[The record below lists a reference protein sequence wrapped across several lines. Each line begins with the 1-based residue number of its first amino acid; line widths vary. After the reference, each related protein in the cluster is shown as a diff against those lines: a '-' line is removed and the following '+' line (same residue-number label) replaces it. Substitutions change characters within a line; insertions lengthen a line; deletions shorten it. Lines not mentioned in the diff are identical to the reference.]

1 MINSQHLDWFA
12 LFFCMKE
19 WGMIDYSKK
28 EIVAEPIDIFQILV
42 IKCSCSKKLLQQGE
56 IQSQNVHHGSIIG
69 QSILGWRDTDIFS
82 TSK

>member
-42 IKCSCSKKLLQQGE
+42 TKCSCSTNYYNKGK
-56 IQSQNVHHGSIIG
+56 
-69 QSILGWRDTDIFS
+69 FS
-82 TSK
+82 HKMFTMAQ